1 MFLHAFIR
9 IIFICIEHHT
19 LLQGMLVFH
28 PEPCIPIPFL
38 NSSHEPVPTQWRQH
52 TMVDQELT
60 VIQSGRQQL
69 AYLNDSHH
77 LSTRNR
83 NTLHYPLY
91 IFLQI
96 LVQRLEYFCSWI
108 SKMGST
114 MNSYTRGTYFYNP
127 TIIQDIRTCVL
138 KYRKVLFCLLR
149 ISRVNF
155 TRKYVLWTGQYHR
168 CSEYRESGF

>member
-1 MFLHAFIR
+1 MSTRKLIIQTFMRIRLKSLLQKLFSCHQILVQVARMFLHAFIR

-96 LVQRLEYFCSWI
+96 HVQRLEYFCS
-108 SKMGST
+108 
-114 MNSYTRGTYFYNP
+114 
-127 TIIQDIRTCVL
+127 
-138 KYRKVLFCLLR
+138 
-149 ISRVNF
+149 
-155 TRKYVLWTGQYHR
+155 
-168 CSEYRESGF
+168 